1 MGVCRLSIE
10 LARERPGIQL
20 LRFDDGVLGRESGVD
35 PGIVSPAELDGLLM
49 SRPLLCGRPPGE
61 LGALLA
67 RSWFT
72 ASSEGGGGRLSM
84 SRLSGIVLGSEEK
97 TALGVET
104 WRVGFELLWRRLSM
118 GFSGEF
124 KTGEDADEEWES
136 RSLDPS
142 ENRDEIRFA
151 DLTGADNILSGSD
164 VGRISWRKATCREG

>member
-1 MGVCRLSIE
+1 MGVGRLSIE

-20 LRFDDGVLGRESGVD
+20 LRFDGVLGRESGFE
-35 PGIVSPAELDGLLM
+35 PGIANPAELEGLLI
-49 SRPLLCGRPPGE
+49 SRPLLCGRPTGE

-84 SRLSGIVLGSEEK
+84 SRLSGMVLGSEEK

-118 GFSGEF
+118 GFSEF
-124 KTGEDADEEWES
+124 TTGEETVEDWES

-151 DLTGADNILSGSD
+151 DLTGADNILGGMD
-164 VGRISWRKATCREG
+164 VGG

>member
-35 PGIVSPAELDGLLM
+35 PGIANPAELDGLLM
-49 SRPLLCGRPPGE
+49 SRPLLCGRPTGE

-104 WRVGFELLWRRLSM
+104 WRVGFELLWRCLSM

-124 KTGEDADEEWES
+124 NTGEDVDEWES

-151 DLTGADNILSGSD
+151 DLTGADNIL
-164 VGRISWRKATCREG
+164 T